1 MWKRISLGVV
11 MVGLLGIVM
20 LASSG
25 DRPAPAFQSAIVTF
39 TEPTEVAGVFVSGTV
54 LITHDDTMSLTEPC
68 TTIYRLDPVKG
79 AQEELVTFACI
90 PAERERAETFTLR
103 TRRDPMTGCAQ
114 LLEFQFA
121 GDTEAHGVPPR
132 AE

>member
-1 MWKRISLGVV
+1 MRKRILLSAM
-11 MVGLLGIVM
+11 MVGLLGAAV
-20 LASSG
+20 LATSG
-25 DRPAPAFQSAIVTF
+25 DRPASPFQSAIVTF
-39 TEPTEVAGVFVSGTV
+39 NEPTEVAGVFVNGTV

-79 AQEELVTFACI
+79 AQEELVSFACV
-90 PAERERAETFTLR
+90 PAERDRAETFTFR

-114 LLEFQFA
+114 LVEFQFA
-121 GDTEAHGVPPR
+121 GDTEAHGVPYR